1 MLPITMGEYNMEMT
15 IPVGVQKIMD
25 EVQVFIVENVKT
37 TRRYLRKI
45 NPTYPIDDKEFFVID
60 KRTSQKELSEFV
72 SNNRNLII

>member
-45 NPTYPIDDKEFFVID
+45 NPVKRLFDNQDGTGTIVAIHPNRLPIKA
-60 KRTSQKELSEFV
+60 
-72 SNNRNLII
+72 